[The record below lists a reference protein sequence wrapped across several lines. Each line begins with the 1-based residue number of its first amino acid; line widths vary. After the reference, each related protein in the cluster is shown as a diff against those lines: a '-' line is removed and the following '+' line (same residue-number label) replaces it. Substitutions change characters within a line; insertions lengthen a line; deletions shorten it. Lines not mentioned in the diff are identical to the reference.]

1 MQEAKDSDSR
11 REQSHDHT
19 LASLLQLLL
28 WATTEKREREKERDH
43 VVAVVVVFVVVVGGS
58 LTKKLRDEGRERL
71 VIVIDFRSFQ
81 SPLQCSDP
89 LSTQFH
95 PDLLLCTRCTQ
106 QKMLSLYLGACVST
120 WTRSFWVCMRR
131 RSMKMTPLS
140 LPQPR
145 TPENVLV
152 AAAAVVVDDRNDVGI
167 RSVWLDFIRRICS
180 HHLQQLWLLCCV

>member
-19 LASLLQLLL
+19 LASLLQLFL

-43 VVAVVVVFVVVVGGS
+43 VVAVVVFVVVVGGS

-120 WTRSFWVCMRR
+120 
-131 RSMKMTPLS
+131 
-140 LPQPR
+140 
-145 TPENVLV
+145 
-152 AAAAVVVDDRNDVGI
+152 
-167 RSVWLDFIRRICS
+167 
-180 HHLQQLWLLCCV
+180 